1 MGVFFHIYMAT
12 ACALVVWLGETILLA
27 LLFLPPWI
35 VCQVSVVVSDRR
47 QAEAPRKLW
56 TLRPLGGGEAS
67 LRMRPMRLRGIK
79 ADAPFREFVRR
90 EILAA
95 EEAALHPNLESVG
108 GRQSA

>member
-12 ACALVVWLGETILLA
+12 ACALVIWLGEPAFLAVLL
-27 LLFLPPWI
+27 LPPWI

-56 TLRPLGGGEAS
+56 TLRPLEGEAS

-79 ADAPFREFVRR
+79 ADTPFRDFVRR

-95 EEAALHPNLESVG
+95 EEAALQPNPESAD